1 MWKKNSN
8 ITWKQHFFAL
18 TLCYSWACHHPHQSR
33 MSRLSRDRIM
43 RATLEPFVPVLSRLH
58 KRIVLLLRLSDCLTG
73 YHPFPRIGSCLSL
86 PCNFSVS
93 SPPVV
98 GWSHSL
104 ALSRALGGWVESR
117 TLLASS
123 RPLSLSALCEPLI
136 HTLATRLQPILT
148 DIGCLY

>member
-1 MWKKNSN
+1 MWKKNSKN
-8 ITWKQHFFAL
+8 MKTTFP
-18 TLCYSWACHHPHQSR
+18 CSDS
-33 MSRLSRDRIM
+33 
-43 RATLEPFVPVLSRLH
+43 
-58 KRIVLLLRLSDCLTG
+58 VLLMGLSPSSSVPYVASWSRPHNEGHIRTFCAAAVLAPREDRHVSSPSDCLRR

-86 PCNFSVS
+86 PCNFAVS

-104 ALSRALGGWVESR
+104 ALSRELCGWAEIR

>member
-1 MWKKNSN
+1 M
-8 ITWKQHFFAL
+8 TL
-18 TLCYSWACHHPHQSR
+18 TLCYSWACHHPLQSS

-43 RATLEPFVPVLSRLH
+43 RATLEPFVLLLSRLH
-58 KRIVLLLRLSDCLTG
+58 KRVVLLLRLSDCLCR

-86 PCNFSVS
+86 RCHFSVS

-98 GWSHSL
+98 SWSHSL
-104 ALSRALGGWVESR
+104 ALSRELGGWVENR

-136 HTLATRLQPILT
+136 HTLATHSQPILT